1 MESETGNPVSK
12 FFFRIKAEV
21 HGVGRFTAAETFFQ
35 TWLNIFLCTTLRM
48 ATWNETFL
56 FLLQIYLNLMK
67 CFNYPMR
74 ENMMRLAIV
83 WFTLSFGWVPDLCH
97 LCQRTIRQVWFLCSD
112 NGTRQRD
119 LQPHCFS
126 VILISLPCRHCML
139 SKSIIHCGSIW
150 LHWCLSGSR
159 NGREIRHRFGKKTK
173 QKNSTKNTGTTS
185 SSWSSVISLTLS
197 ACIRQQFF

>member
-1 MESETGNPVSK
+1 
-12 FFFRIKAEV
+12 
-21 HGVGRFTAAETFFQ
+21 
-35 TWLNIFLCTTLRM
+35 M

-83 WFTLSFGWVPDLCH
+83 WFTLSFGWASDLCH

-112 NGTRQRD
+112 NGTKQRD

-126 VILISLPCRHCML
+126 VVLISLLCRHCML
-139 SKSIIHCGSIW
+139 SKSIIHCGSIR

-159 NGREIRHRFGKKTK
+159 NGREIRDLK
-173 QKNSTKNTGTTS
+173 KNTALRTQKLAETETTIS
-185 SSWSSVISLTLS
+185 SRSSVISLTLF
-197 ACIRQQFF
+197 ACVRLHISFYVWTFFTCPCVCLPLS